1 MPWTIHRFETVLF
14 ILGAPFF
21 RKVNVLFVFVVVPA
35 DLPELGVEDV
45 RSYHLLVAPDSVLRS
60 KEFYEF
66 VVNYSAVV
74 VEEGTAW
81 GQGWKTE
88 ELLTCTNV
96 PVILF
101 GQFLLVP
108 VIILKLTQLGKRN
121 TVDPLKLIFVL
132 LTVPVSRTILCDPE
146 PFYLVCRWD
155 MGPRA

>member
-60 KEFYEF
+60 KEFDEF

-81 GQGWKTE
+81 GQG
-88 ELLTCTNV
+88 
-96 PVILF
+96 
-101 GQFLLVP
+101 
-108 VIILKLTQLGKRN
+108 
-121 TVDPLKLIFVL
+121 
-132 LTVPVSRTILCDPE
+132 
-146 PFYLVCRWD
+146 
-155 MGPRA
+155 